1 MFFLGFMTF
10 HERKRIIESVSSYRH
25 VSSMIWNFC
34 IATSHVSQLW
44 SVDGWNPV
52 PTYGCVDISSGEVCV
67 SNQIFKRGIY
77 VFLFHHS
84 HETVLGFL
92 NNCVPE
98 KCRIWTVNNR
108 TFHSPMMWHVR
119 DIMWTISSWDA
130 MKIHN
135 MYLHVHWFFGMFQIF
150 WTTKWMRGMLSLTS
164 LYCKKYAKRRT
175 FASSCTNYNILVN
188 TTQQPILHIYIYI

>member
-1 MFFLGFMTF
+1 MRENVL
-10 HERKRIIESVSSYRH
+10 
-25 VSSMIWNFC
+25 
-34 IATSHVSQLW
+34 
-44 SVDGWNPV
+44 
-52 PTYGCVDISSGEVCV
+52 
-67 SNQIFKRGIY
+67 SNQYRRIVMYRLWYGIFALPLAMYPNCEASTAEILFQRMAVLTSLLERFVCPTRSLSVVFIY
-77 VFLFHHS
+77 DVFLFHHS

-119 DIMWTISSWDA
+119 DIMWIISSWDA

-188 TTQQPILHIYIYI
+188 TTQQPILHIYIYRQ